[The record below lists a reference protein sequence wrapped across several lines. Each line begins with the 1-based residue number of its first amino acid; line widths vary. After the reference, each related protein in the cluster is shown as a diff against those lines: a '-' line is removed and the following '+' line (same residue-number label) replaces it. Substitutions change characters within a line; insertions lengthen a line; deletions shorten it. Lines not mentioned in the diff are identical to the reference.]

1 MVIPQIV
8 GYGKKEGE
16 KEGKGTIAPR

>member
-1 MVIPQIV
+1 MVISQIM

-16 KEGKGTIAPR
+16 KEGKGTIASR